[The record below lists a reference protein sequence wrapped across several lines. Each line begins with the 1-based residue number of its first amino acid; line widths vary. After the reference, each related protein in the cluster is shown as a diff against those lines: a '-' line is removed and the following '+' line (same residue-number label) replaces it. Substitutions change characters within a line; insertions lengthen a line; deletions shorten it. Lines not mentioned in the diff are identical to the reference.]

1 MKSFVKRYRISLLL
15 VIVLCMLLSSCGL
28 LKDLGIGVSPDV
40 SSEITQETSSD
51 GEPLNHLSGTVAY
64 ATLHTITILAKT
76 GETYTFEKDTEKLD
90 VGKDGVLIGCPATV
104 DYYGVLDEALE
115 LQQVRL
121 KRITVGP
128 AADTVT
134 EEARARQILSTMSLE
149 EKVGQMFIV
158 RCPKEDAAQAVANY
172 HLGGY
177 ILFASDFKNKTK
189 SEVTEDIQ
197 SYQNASPLG
206 MLIGVDE
213 EGGTVNR
220 VSLYQQFRAVPFWS
234 PQDLYIEGGW
244 DLIVSDTKEKAELL
258 KSLGI
263 NLNMAPVCDVPDA
276 ESDYIYPR
284 SFGKD
289 AALTAQY
296 VEKVVATMNENS
308 LGSVLKHFPGY
319 GNNVDTHT
327 GVAHDSRDYERF
339 VKRDFLPFAA
349 GIEAGADAVL
359 VSHNIVAC
367 MDAESPASLSAKVHD
382 ILRKQL
388 HFTGVIMTDDLYMDA
403 IREFAGDGKAA
414 VMAVQAG
421 NDMVCCTD
429 FEAQIP
435 AVIDAAKNGTIPES
449 TLDNAVMRVLR
460 WKLKLGIIQ

>member
-1 MKSFVKRYRISLLL
+1 MKSFVKRYRFSLLF
-15 VIVLCMLLSSCGL
+15 VLSLCLLFSSCGL
-28 LKDLGIGVSPDV
+28 LKDFGVGVTPDT
-40 SSEITQETSSD
+40 SSEITQEASSD
-51 GEPLNHLSGTVAY
+51 GETLNHLSGTIAY
-64 ATLHTITILAKT
+64 ATMHTITILADDSK
-76 GETYTFEKDTEKLD
+76 TYTFEKDAEKLT
-90 VGKDGVLIGCPATV
+90 VGKDGILIGCPATV
-104 DYYGVLDEALE
+104 DYYGTLDEALE
-115 LQQVRL
+115 MQRVQV
-121 KRITVGP
+121 KRITVGS
-128 AADTVT
+128 AAGAVN

-158 RCPKEDAAQAVANY
+158 RCPQENAAQAAANY

-189 SEVTEDIQ
+189 AEVTEDIQ
-197 SYQNASPLG
+197 SYQDASRLG

-213 EGGTVNR
+213 EGGKVNR
-220 VSLYQQFRAVPFWS
+220 VSLYKQFRAVPFWS

-263 NLNMAPVCDVPDA
+263 NLNMAPVCDVPTA

-296 VEKVVATMNENS
+296 VEKVVATMGENK

-319 GNNVDTHT
+319 GNNVDTHK
-327 GVAHDSRDYERF
+327 GVAHDSRDYETF
-339 VKRDFLPFAA
+339 VKQDFLPFAA

-367 MDAESPASLSAKVHD
+367 MDAENPASLSAKVHD
-382 ILRKQL
+382 ILRKEL

-403 IREFAGDGKAA
+403 IRQFAGDGKAA
-414 VMAVQAG
+414 VMAAQAG

-429 FEAQIP
+429 FEVQIP
-435 AVIDAAKNGTIPES
+435 AVIDAAKAGTIPES
-449 TLDNAVMRVLR
+449 TIDDAVMRVLR
-460 WKLKLGIIQ
+460 WKLSLGIIQ